1 MGRGLVIIT
10 TAMVFIFGIVQ
21 MGIVNRH
28 NVETGINIDYATWVH
43 ARNVA
48 ASGADVAIMELRR
61 DATWRPVD
69 GLLQFEIDDVM
80 ADVTLLDNS
89 DDANIATNQIRVI
102 SVATMGRRTARV
114 NALMQRGGN
123 IPTIEAAIG
132 IYTEGAN
139 FTANGTAFTITGED
153 GQSVDS
159 LMKYGIAAGVPVNE
173 IPVGEKSVYEEVT
186 TSIGNQQ
193 IFQIKG
199 KGGSPSIAEV
209 DNINDELIELANIYA
224 EYAKN
229 PTDPFVPGVYYP
241 DHHSLAGQDSLGSEH
256 APQITYVEA
265 GKELTLTGGAKGGG
279 ILVLGQDAILTMK
292 GGGNEPFNF
301 YGVVIVLGSAK
312 VRGHMNITGA
322 LMFGGKSEA
331 DIDVEISGNIDV
343 AFSSQAVADMKS
355 FVDSADY
362 DFETSYRL
370 VSYFE

>member
-28 NVETGINIDYATWVH
+28 SVETGINIDYATWVQ

-61 DATWRPVD
+61 DVIWRPAG
-69 GLLQFEIDDVM
+69 GLLEFQIGSVM
-80 ADVTLLDNS
+80 ADVVLLEPAADTTL
-89 DDANIATNQIRVI
+89 AANQIRVI
-102 SVATMGRRTARV
+102 SEATMGQRTARV

-132 IYTEGAN
+132 IYTDGAE

-153 GQSVDS
+153 GKEDDAD
-159 LMKYGIAAGVPVNE
+159 MKYGIATGT
-173 IPVGEKSVYEEVT
+173 SDVYTEVT

-193 IFQIKG
+193 IFQILG
-199 KGGSPSIAEV
+199 KGGTPSIAQVE
-209 DNINDELIELANIYA
+209 NINEELIELAGYYA

-229 PTDPFVPGVYYP
+229 PTDPNLPGVYFM
-241 DHHSLAGQDSLGSEH
+241 DNHSLAGQDSLGSEH
-256 APQITYVEA
+256 ALQITYVEA
-265 GKELTLTGGAKGGG
+265 GRELTLTGGAKGGG
-279 ILVLGQDAILTMK
+279 ILVLGQDATLTMK
-292 GGGNEPFNF
+292 GGGSTPFNF
-301 YGVVIVLGSAK
+301 YGLVIVLGSAK

-322 LMFGGKSEA
+322 MMFGGKSET

-343 AFSSQAVADMKS
+343 AFSSKTIEEVKGFIDGAN
-355 FVDSADY
+355 F
-362 DFETSYRL
+362 DFSTSYRL

>member
-10 TAMVFIFGIVQ
+10 TAMVFVFGIVQ
-21 MGIVNRH
+21 VGIVNRH
-28 NVETGINIDYATWVH
+28 NVETGINIDYATWVQ

-48 ASGADVAIMELRR
+48 ASGADVAMMELRR
-61 DATWRPVD
+61 DATWRPAG
-69 GLLQFEIDDVM
+69 GLLEFQIDSVM
-80 ADVTLLDNS
+80 ADVVLVEPAADATL
-89 DDANIATNQIRVI
+89 AANQIRVI
-102 SVATMGRRTARV
+102 SDATMGRRTARV
-114 NALMQRGGN
+114 NAVLQRGGN

-132 IYTEGAN
+132 IYTDGAN
-139 FTANGTAFTITGED
+139 FTANGTAFTISGAD
-153 GQSVDS
+153 GQTDDDK
-159 LMKYGIAAGVPVNE
+159 MKYGIATGTPEVYTEVN
-173 IPVGEKSVYEEVT
+173 

-193 IFQIKG
+193 IFQIQG
-199 KGGSPSIAEV
+199 KGGTPSIAEV
-209 DNINDELIELANIYA
+209 DNINEELIELANIYA

-229 PTDPFVPGVYYP
+229 PTDPKVPGVYFP

-343 AFSSQAVADMKS
+343 AFSSKAVADMKS
-355 FVDSADY
+355 FVDSADF